1 MPRDCSHATF
11 CKDRGNGET
20 KVPQIFSVNGLNNE
34 GSDIQGC
41 QTTSMHSC
49 LGY

>member
-1 MPRDCSHATF
+1 MPRF
-11 CKDRGNGET
+11 VKIEEMET